1 MENVERQQNM
11 IVETMEN
18 HSRSRKIWEAT
29 YQALEKE
36 DKIKAATLE
45 DIIDAKASGS
55 FSKFYSEATLQM
67 SKLAKKV
74 INLEK
79 RPKDGVRVVEG
90 VQETRARKKAKRQAN
105 RK

>member
-1 MENVERQQNM
+1 
-11 IVETMEN
+11 
-18 HSRSRKIWEAT
+18 
-29 YQALEKE
+29 
-36 DKIKAATLE
+36 
-45 DIIDAKASGS
+45 
-55 FSKFYSEATLQM
+55 M